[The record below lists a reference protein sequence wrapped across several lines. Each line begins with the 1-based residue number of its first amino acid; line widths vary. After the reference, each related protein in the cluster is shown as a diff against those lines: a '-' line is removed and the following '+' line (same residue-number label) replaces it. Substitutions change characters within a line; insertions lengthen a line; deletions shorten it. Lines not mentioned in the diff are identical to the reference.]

1 MKIKAIYDFLD
12 TIAPFSSAAQWDNTG
27 LCVGSL
33 DDEVTK
39 VTLSLDVT
47 NEVINSALNN
57 GSQLVI
63 THHPLI
69 FDGVKEVEKGTV
81 LYNAVKSGITFI
93 SSHTCLDKADGGVND
108 CLARAVGIKNLC
120 VSQMEEF
127 LKIGEIE
134 PQSAENFAKNI
145 KDALGGIVTFTDNG
159 ALIKKVALCSGSGG
173 DLIDVVASEG
183 ADALLT
189 GEAKH
194 HEILQANALGVSLFV
209 AGHYETENVVLQYLK
224 DSLEKEFGELQVE
237 IFSPVPCK
245 YI

>member
-173 DLIDVVASEG
+173 DLIGVVASEG

-209 AGHYETENVVLQYLK
+209 AGHYETENVVLQFLK